1 MKKIVVLLVFATC
14 ICVCNGVEI
23 KLLNAIK
30 SVESSGNA
38 SAIGDNGKAV
48 GAYQLHKVYVDDVN
62 NILKNKGSKIR
73 FTYSD
78 RFNAH
83 KSRVMTYIYLNHY
96 GKVYERKTGK
106 KASLEV
112 LARIHNGGPS
122 GYKKQAT
129 LKYWH
134 KVKKRLEKNTNK

>member
-1 MKKIVVLLVFATC
+1 MKKIVVVVIAIISINCSAAKVT
-14 ICVCNGVEI
+14 VT
-23 KLLNAIK
+23 LLNAIK
-30 SVESSGNA
+30 GVESSGNS

-62 NILKNKGSKIR
+62 KIIKNKGFKTR
-73 FTYSD
+73 FTYND

-83 KSRVMTYIYLNHY
+83 KSRVMTLIYLKHY

-129 LKYWH
+129 VKYWE
-134 KVKKRLEKNTNK
+134 KVKKRLK

>member
-1 MKKIVVLLVFATC
+1 MKKIVVLFVFAV
-14 ICVCNGVEI
+14 CVCNGVEI

-30 SVESSGNA
+30 NVESSGNA

-48 GAYQLHKVYVDDVN
+48 GAYQIHKVYVDDVN
-62 NILKNKGSKIR
+62 NIMERKGFKTR

-83 KSRVMTYIYLNHY
+83 KSRIMTCVYLNHY

-112 LARIHNGGPS
+112 LARIHNGGPN

-134 KVKKRLEKNTNK
+134 KVKKRLK

>member
-1 MKKIVVLLVFATC
+1 MFAA
-14 ICVCNGVEI
+14 CVCNGVEVTA

-30 SVESSGNA
+30 NVESSGNS
-38 SAIGDNGKAV
+38 SAVGDNGKAV
-48 GAYQLHKVYVDDVN
+48 GAYQIHKVYVDDVN
-62 NILKNKGSKIR
+62 KILKNKGFKTR

-83 KSRVMTYIYLNHY
+83 KSRVMTCIYLNHY
-96 GKVYERKTGK
+96 GKVYECKTGK

-112 LARIHNGGPS
+112 LARIHNGGPN

-129 LKYWH
+129 MKYWN
-134 KVKKRLEKNTNK
+134 KVKKRLK

>member
-1 MKKIVVLLVFATC
+1 MKKIVVLMMFATC

-30 SVESSGNA
+30 NVESSGNS

-48 GAYQLHKVYVDDVN
+48 GAYQIHKVYVDDVN
-62 NILKNKGSKIR
+62 KILKNKGFKTR
-73 FTYSD
+73 FTYDD

-83 KSRVMTYIYLNHY
+83 KSRVMTCVYLNHY

-106 KASLEV
+106 KASSEV
-112 LARIHNGGPS
+112 LAKIHNGGPN
-122 GYKKQAT
+122 GWKKQAT
-129 LKYWH
+129 VKYWN
-134 KVKKRLEKNTNK
+134 KVKKRLK